1 MMMKNNF
8 LPSLLGCLLLVFTA
22 CGNDDDENIPAEDRN
37 DNKNNTS
44 VCQEASRLEFP
55 HLKGGNSIPIVHRTA
70 DGAVNYSVE
79 WDIDLKSQRWSCYT
93 LDKASL
99 TARTSRYYGNPQY
112 PLDPDL
118 PIRYYLDR
126 PSADYSIG
134 DYFYSSGFDHG
145 HICPSADR
153 LYSAEANYQTFYLTN
168 MQPQYNEF
176 NAKLWASMEDQVRTW
191 ARASATETL
200 YVCKGGTIDK
210 AEHRLLPIKNTLLV
224 PRYFFMALLLKNEQ
238 GYRALAFWAEN
249 ENRDRSNDNL
259 SKYAISIDEL
269 EQRTGID
276 FFCNLPD
283 MTEKMVEKNLAL
295 NAWGLR

>member
-1 MMMKNNF
+1 MKNILF
-8 LPSLLGCLLLVFTA
+8 YSILCCTMIVFTA
-22 CGNDDDENIPAEDRN
+22 CGNDDDDSTSSEERN
-37 DNKNNTS
+37 DNKNDTS
-44 VCQEASRLEFP
+44 VYQDASRLEFP
-55 HLKGGNSIPIVHRTA
+55 HLKGAGSIVIVHRTA
-70 DGAVNYSVE
+70 GDVNYSVE

-93 LDKASL
+93 LDRASL

-112 PLDPDL
+112 PLDPEL

-126 PSADYSIG
+126 PSADYTIS
-134 DYFYSSGFDHG
+134 DYFYNSGFDHG

-153 LYSAEANYQTFYLTN
+153 LYSSEANYQTFYLTN

-176 NAKLWASMEDQVRTW
+176 NAKLWAVMEDQVRTW

-210 AEHRLLPIKNTLLV
+210 AEHRLLPIRNTLLV
-224 PRYFFMALLLKNEQ
+224 PRYFFMALLLKNAQ

-259 SKYAISIDEL
+259 SKDTISIDEL

-283 MTEKMVEKNLAL
+283 DTENMVEKNLAL